1 MSLFKVPMKMV
12 IALFVDTDGQTS
24 SKYKTLEF
32 GLLNIRQLNIRHYKT
47 LNTRHVN
54 IGHLKWVDI

>member
-1 MSLFKVPMKMV
+1 MKMV
-12 IALFVDTDGQTS
+12 IALFVDTDGQTL

-32 GLLNIRQLNIRHYKT
+32 GLLNIRHYKT

>member
-1 MSLFKVPMKMV
+1 MKMV